1 MVLVAGGFKN
11 FLNFPNLLKD
21 NQFLQ
26 AISRVFSQLYVSLVP
41 FKNTLKRS

>member
-11 FLNFPNLLKD
+11 FLNFPNLKD
-21 NQFLQ
+21 SQFLQ